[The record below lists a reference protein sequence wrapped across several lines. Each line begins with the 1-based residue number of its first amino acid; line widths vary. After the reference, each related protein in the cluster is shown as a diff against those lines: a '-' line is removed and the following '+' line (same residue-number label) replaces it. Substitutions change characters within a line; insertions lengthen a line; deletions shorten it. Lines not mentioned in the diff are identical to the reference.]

1 MVRTVIPTSEV
12 LTVSNIINASFGPG
26 KDFENLFS
34 KMEENPNM
42 LDDLMGMM
50 NAFIEQE
57 AEALGIKKSFIALL
71 IVGKIAQLA
80 RDELPN
86 ELAEFL
92 IAEMAGIERE

>member
-1 MVRTVIPTSEV
+1 M
-12 LTVSNIINASFGPG
+12 SNVVKASFGPG
-26 KDFENLFS
+26 KDFQNLFS
-34 KMEENPNM
+34 KMEDNPNM

-57 AEALGIKKSFIALL
+57 AEALGIQKSFVALL

-86 ELAEFL
+86 DLAEFL
-92 IAEMAGIERE
+92 IAEMAGIEREANL

>member
-1 MVRTVIPTSEV
+1 
-12 LTVSNIINASFGPG
+12 VSNIIKASFGPG

-34 KMEENPNM
+34 KMEKNPNM
-42 LDDLMGMM
+42 LDDLMGLM
-50 NAFIEQE
+50 NAFIELE
-57 AEALGIKKSFIALL
+57 AEKLGIQKSFIALL

-92 IAEMAGIERE
+92 IAEMAGIEREANL

>member
-1 MVRTVIPTSEV
+1 M
-12 LTVSNIINASFGPG
+12 SNVVKASFGPG

-42 LDDLMGMM
+42 LDDLMGLM

-57 AEALGIKKSFIALL
+57 AEVLGIQKSFIALL

-92 IAEMAGIERE
+92 IAEMAGIKHEAVL

>member
-1 MVRTVIPTSEV
+1 MNNV
-12 LTVSNIINASFGPG
+12 INASFGPG
-26 KDFENLFS
+26 KDFQALFS
-34 KMEENPNM
+34 KLEKNPNM

-57 AEALGIKKSFIALL
+57 AEALEIKKSFIALL

-86 ELAEFL
+86 DLAEFL
-92 IAEMAGIERE
+92 IAEMAGIEREAQL